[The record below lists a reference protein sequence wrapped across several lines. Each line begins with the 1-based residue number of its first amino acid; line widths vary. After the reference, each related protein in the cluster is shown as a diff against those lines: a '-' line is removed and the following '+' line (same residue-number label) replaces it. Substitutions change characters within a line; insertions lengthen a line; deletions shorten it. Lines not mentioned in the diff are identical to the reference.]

1 MTYNLDRKKFD
12 EVAASGTVLFKKI
25 PTDTITP
32 VLASL
37 KLFKHFTDYHFL
49 FESAENN
56 KNGGNNK
63 GRFSVIGLDP
73 DLVWKCIGKESF
85 INKNFAQDRKSFV
98 KQGGEPLAELRT
110 LIKKSQIKN
119 FSALN
124 YDKIALQGIASGI
137 FGYLGYDMGRLMENL
152 PDKGLPDDCKIPDSV
167 FIRPQILI
175 IFDNFFDCA
184 LICAPVFSEINEA
197 LIPTKSYD
205 ALIEKISAIEKI
217 LQEPYDATKLS
228 LQNFADKKIAAGF
241 DNNQSQHFNFISNYK
256 EEEYCAAVEKA
267 KTYIKGGDIFQ
278 VLPSQR
284 FTSAFP
290 AVSEFSFYR
299 SLRSVNPSPFLFFL
313 KFDDFVLTGSSP
325 EIMVS
330 SKNKKVTVRPL
341 AGTRK
346 RDGDLEKDHKIAAEL
361 LRDEKEIAE
370 HLMLIDLG
378 RHDVGRVAKAGT
390 VKVTEKMVIEYYS
403 HVMHISS
410 NVEGE
415 LRDDLDAL
423 DALVSGFPAGTVSGA
438 PKIRALEIIEEIEK
452 TKRSFY
458 AGCVGYFASNGDME
472 TCITLRSALIKD
484 GKIYLQAGAGVVFDS
499 DPQSEYQECLN
510 KARALM
516 RACENINN
524 F

>member
-1 MTYNLDRKKFD
+1 MIYNLDKTKFD
-12 EVAASGTVLFKKI
+12 EIAQLGTVLFKKI

-56 KNGGNNK
+56 KNGSNNK

-73 DLVWKCIGKESF
+73 DLVWKCVGKESF
-85 INKNFAQDRKSFV
+85 INKNFAHDRLNFA
-98 KQGGEPLAELRT
+98 KQAGHPLAELRT
-110 LIKKSQIKN
+110 LINESQINN
-119 FSALN
+119 FATLS
-124 YDKIALQGIASGI
+124 YDKIALQGIAAGI
-137 FGYLGYDMGRLMENL
+137 FGYLGYDMGRLMESL
-152 PDKGLPDDCKIPDSV
+152 PDKALSDEFEIPDSI

-184 LICAPVFSEINEA
+184 LICAPVFKEQN
-197 LIPTKSYD
+197 KSYEE
-205 ALIEKISAIEKI
+205 LVEKISAIENI
-217 LQEPYDATKLS
+217 LQEPYDEKSAKSLFGAKSDGNSKKLNE
-228 LQNFADKKIAAGF
+228 LQ
-241 DNNQSQHFNFISNYK
+241 FNFSSNYQEK
-256 EEEYCAAVEKA
+256 EFCDAVEKA
-267 KTYIKGGDIFQ
+267 KTYINSGDIFQ

-330 SKNKKVTVRPL
+330 SKSGKVTVRPL

-346 RDGDLEKDHKIAAEL
+346 RDGDLEKDHKIAQEL
-361 LRDEKEIAE
+361 LSDEKEIAE

-378 RHDVGRVAKAGT
+378 RHDVGRVAKAGS

-423 DALVSGFPAGTVSGA
+423 DALISGFPAGTVSGA
-438 PKIRALEIIEEIEK
+438 PKIRAMEIIEEIEK
-452 TKRSFY
+452 VKRSFY

-499 DPQSEYQECLN
+499 DPQSEYQECIN
-510 KARALM
+510 KAQALI
-516 RACENINN
+516 RACENISN

>member
-12 EVAASGTVLFKKI
+12 EVAALGTVLFKKI

-73 DLVWKCIGKESF
+73 DLVWKCVGKESF
-85 INKNFAQDRKSFV
+85 INKNFTQDRKGFA
-98 KQGGEPLAELRT
+98 KQDGEPLAELRA
-110 LIKKSQIKN
+110 LINESQIEN
-119 FSALN
+119 FGALN
-124 YDKIALQGIASGI
+124 YDKIALQGIAAGI

-152 PDKGLPDDCKIPDSV
+152 PDKGLPDDCNIPDSI

-184 LICAPVFSEINEA
+184 LICAPVFAGQN
-197 LIPTKSYD
+197 KSYD
-205 ALIEKISAIEKI
+205 KLIEKISAIEKI
-217 LQEPYDATKLS
+217 LSEPYEDTKIKVS
-228 LQNFADKKIAAGF
+228 TP
-241 DNNQSQHFNFISNYK
+241 FNFVSNCK

-284 FTSAFP
+284 FTSDFP

-346 RDGDLEKDHKIAAEL
+346 RDGDIEKDHKIAEEL

-378 RHDVGRVAKAGT
+378 RHDVGRVAKAGS

-423 DALVSGFPAGTVSGA
+423 DALISGFPAGTVSGA

-452 TKRSFY
+452 VKRSFY

-484 GKIYLQAGAGVVFDS
+484 HKIYLQAGAGVVFDS
-499 DPQSEYQECLN
+499 DPQSEYQECIN

-516 RACENINN
+516 RACENISN

>member
-1 MTYNLDRKKFD
+1 MTFNLDKTKFD
-12 EVAASGTVLFKKI
+12 ESKKSGTVLFKKI
-25 PTDTITP
+25 ATDTITP

-37 KLFKHFTDYHFL
+37 KLFKHFPDYHFL

-85 INKNFAQDRKSFV
+85 INKDFIHNRTNFVQQKNH
-98 KQGGEPLAELRT
+98 PLQELRN
-110 LIKKSQIKN
+110 LINQSQIDD
-119 FSALN
+119 FASLN
-124 YDKIALQGIASGI
+124 YDKIALQGIAAGI

-152 PDKGLPDDCKIPDSV
+152 PDKALHDDLKIADSI

-184 LICAPVFSEINEA
+184 LICAPVFKEQN
-197 LIPTKSYD
+197 KSYD
-205 ALIEKISAIEKI
+205 ELVKKISGIEKI
-217 LQEPYDATKLS
+217 LGEAHE
-228 LQNFADKKIAAGF
+228 DKKINAAP
-241 DNNQSQHFNFISNYK
+241 QFNFSSNYSEK
-256 EEEYCAAVEKA
+256 EFCAAVEQA
-267 KTYIKGGDIFQ
+267 KTYIKAGDIFQ

-290 AVSEFSFYR
+290 QDVSEFAFYR
-299 SLRSVNPSPFLFFL
+299 SLRSINPSPFLFFL

-330 SKNKKVTVRPL
+330 SKNKKVTIRPL

-346 RDGDLEKDHKIAAEL
+346 RDGDLEKDHEIAQEL
-361 LRDEKEIAE
+361 LQDEKEIAE

-378 RHDVGRVAKAGT
+378 RHDVGRVAKPGT
-390 VKVTEKMVIEYYS
+390 VKVTEKMVIEFYS

-410 NVEGE
+410 NVEGI

-423 DALVSGFPAGTVSGA
+423 DALISGFPAGTVSGA
-438 PKIRALEIIEEIEK
+438 PKIRAMEIIEEIEK
-452 TKRSFY
+452 VKRGFY
-458 AGCVGYFASNGDME
+458 AGCVGYFSANGDME
-472 TCITLRSALIKD
+472 TCITLRSALIKND
-484 GKIYLQAGAGVVFDS
+484 KIYLQSGAGVVFDS
-499 DPQSEYQECLN
+499 DPKSEYQECIN
-510 KARALM
+510 KARALV
-516 RACENINN
+516 RACENISN

>member
-1 MTYNLDRKKFD
+1 MTYNLNKTQFEETAKL
-12 EVAASGTVLFKKI
+12 GTVLFKKI

-32 VLASL
+32 VLASI

-73 DLVWKCIGKESF
+73 DLVWKCVGKESF
-85 INKNFAQDRKSFV
+85 INKNFIEDRLAFEKQKSD
-98 KQGGEPLAELRT
+98 PLLELRS
-110 LIKKSQIKN
+110 LINQSQIEN
-119 FSALN
+119 FGALN
-124 YDKIALQGIASGI
+124 YDKITLQGIAAGI
-137 FGYLGYDMGRLMENL
+137 FGYLGYDMGRLMEDMPDKNL
-152 PDKGLPDDCKIPDSV
+152 PDDLGIADSI
-167 FIRPQILI
+167 FIRPQTLI

-184 LICAPVFSEINEA
+184 LICAPVFKDQQ
-197 LIPTKSYD
+197 KSYD
-205 ALIEKISAIEKI
+205 ALVAQISSIEKI
-217 LQEPYDATKLS
+217 LQEPHEDI
-228 LQNFADKKIAAGF
+228 KIKP
-241 DNNQSQHFNFISNYK
+241 SKPFNFSSNYQ
-256 EEEYCAAVEKA
+256 EDEFCAAVEKA
-267 KTYIKGGDIFQ
+267 KTYIRAGDIFQ

-284 FTSAFP
+284 FISDFDSNI
-290 AVSEFSFYR
+290 SEFSFYR

-313 KFDDFVLTGSSP
+313 KFDGFALTGSSP
-325 EIMVS
+325 EIMVA
-330 SKNKKVTVRPL
+330 NKAGKVTVRPL

-346 RDGDLEKDHKIAAEL
+346 RDGDLEKDRKIAEEL
-361 LRDEKEIAE
+361 LQDEKEIAE

-390 VKVTEKMVIEYYS
+390 VKVTEKMTIEYYS

-415 LRDDLDAL
+415 LRDDLDSL
-423 DALVSGFPAGTVSGA
+423 DALISGFPAGTVSGA
-438 PKIRALEIIEEIEK
+438 PKIRAMQIIEEIEK
-452 TKRSFY
+452 VRRSFY
-458 AGCVGYFASNGDME
+458 AGCVGYFSSNGDME

-484 GKIYLQAGAGVVFDS
+484 QKIYLQAGAGVVFDS

-516 RACENINN
+516 RACENISN